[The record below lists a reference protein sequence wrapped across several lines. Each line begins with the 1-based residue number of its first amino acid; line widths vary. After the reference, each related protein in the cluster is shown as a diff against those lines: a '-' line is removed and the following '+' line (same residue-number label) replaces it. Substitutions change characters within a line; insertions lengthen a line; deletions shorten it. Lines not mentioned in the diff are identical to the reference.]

1 MSSTELAWFLEA
13 VDVQHDEACNPG
25 KVEEADNIV
34 AAEIGIEREN
44 SMDNAGTPTNH
55 GEEKNDIEFL
65 MNIDRK
71 ILVIC
76 VYSNA
81 RRGVNRVVSLGAHLK
96 LYF

>member
-1 MSSTELAWFLEA
+1 
-13 VDVQHDEACNPG
+13 
-25 KVEEADNIV
+25 
-34 AAEIGIEREN
+34 
-44 SMDNAGTPTNH
+44 MDNAGTPTNH

-65 MNIDRK
+65 MNIDRE

-96 LYF
+96 LYFWGLRTNLAEVGLSLVTEILDLK